1 MKTGFSDLRD
11 LPGGRV
17 TACTQPYE
25 LCKMESCSTGLDSEV
40 PSPRRANL
48 RSKLK
53 RCGVAHGSRLL
64 PSAERGEPGAPNVSS
79 SEDLVPGQA
88 ASMQWTGPDQRERKA
103 TTTTQLSTPQVDGCA
118 RICHLHK
125 STLPGSFKTRWEWAT
140 MTLMGWRTIPTP
152 FIDK

>member
-17 TACTQPYE
+17 TACTRQYE
-25 LCKMESCSTGLDSEV
+25 LCKMESCSTGLDAEV

-53 RCGVAHGSRLL
+53 RCGVAPEAGSFRAGGARSAQRFFFRSSSSGAGSRLIV
-64 PSAERGEPGAPNVSS
+64 SCSGRVQTNVRGKR
-79 SEDLVPGQA
+79 L
-88 ASMQWTGPDQRERKA
+88 
-103 TTTTQLSTPQVDGCA
+103 QLSTPQVDGCA